1 MHDLN
6 IDIETRSDE
15 PIGKTGL
22 FKYAQSDKFE
32 ILLIGYSIDGG
43 PVQQID
49 LTDAGGYENTY
60 SEFIKALLDTQYIKH
75 AFNTAFE
82 WYCLSQYLRKDG
94 ITLPPEQWRDT
105 MLSCLYCGYP
115 ASLDAAGKAMGL
127 PEDKRKLAAGK
138 ALIKTF
144 CTPHAQT
151 ERDRREWINPT
162 DEPEKWRLFKDY
174 NRQDVV
180 TEYTIMQRLINFP
193 IPDDVQGQWVRDLI
207 INTRGVGL
215 DRDLMEGAII
225 ANDKVMQPLTAEA
238 QQITGLENPNSMAQ
252 LKKWLQQRGY
262 SVGTLRKAD
271 VDDLL
276 NDNTTLDPNARRVLE
291 IRKETGKTSVTKYA
305 AMQEAICKDGRIR
318 GVLQF
323 YGANRTGRW
332 AGRLVQVQNLPR
344 TYIHGKIL
352 DCARELTKKADTD
365 SIIILF
371 GTVPDTL
378 SQLVRTAFIPAP
390 GNKFIDA
397 DFSAIEARV
406 IAWVAH
412 EQWVLDVFRTHGKIY
427 EAQASQMFGVPIDR
441 IKKGNP
447 EYALRQKGKV
457 ATLALGYQG
466 SAGALINMGALK
478 MGIPEE
484 DLPEIVQKWR
494 NSNRR
499 IVDLW
504 HKVENAAV
512 ETVST
517 GQQTAAQCLLF
528 SHEFDQQNDF
538 LTIQLPSKRKL
549 YYCHPQLVSDDL
561 GRARL
566 QYWGQNQTTHQ
577 WQLIDTYGGKLVENC
592 VQAIARDCL
601 ACKINQLEM
610 AGYPVVFHIHD
621 EVVIDAAPSQH
632 LDDVIEIM
640 RAPIQWAPGLPLN
653 ADGWEGMYFTK
664 D

>member
-1 MHDLN
+1 MHHTN
-6 IDIETRSDE
+6 IDLETRSDE
-15 PIGKTGL
+15 PISKTGL
-22 FKYAQSDKFE
+22 YKYAQSEKFE

-43 PVQQID
+43 DVQQID
-49 LTDAGGYENTY
+49 LKTGRNLELLGG
-60 SEFIKALLDTQYIKH
+60 FKAMLLNPNYVKH
-75 AFNTAFE
+75 AFNAAFE
-82 WYCLSQYLRKDG
+82 WYCLSRYLG
-94 ITLPPEQWRDT
+94 QQLPPEQWHDT

-127 PEDKRKLAAGK
+127 PQDKRKLMTGK

-144 CTPHAQT
+144 CVPHKQT
-151 ERDRREWINPT
+151 DRDKRDWINPT
-162 DEPEKWRLFKDY
+162 DEPEKWALFCKY
-174 NRQDVV
+174 NQQDVV
-180 TEYTIMQRLINFP
+180 TEQELMHRLDNFP
-193 IPDDVQGQWVRDLI
+193 VPNEVQAQWVQDLI
-207 INTRGVGL
+207 INSRGVGL
-215 DRDLMEGAII
+215 DLPLMQGALT
-225 ANDKVMQPLTAEA
+225 ANDKVMQPLITESRSL
-238 QQITGLENPNSMAQ
+238 TGLDNPNSMAQ
-252 LKKWLQQRGY
+252 IKGWLQKRGY
-262 SVGTLRKAD
+262 DISTLRKAD

-276 NDNTTLDPNARRVLE
+276 NGDTLDPTARRVLQ

-305 AMQEAICKDGRIR
+305 AMQQAVCKDGRIR

-344 TYIHGKIL
+344 TYIHPPVL
-352 DCARELTKKADTD
+352 DYARELTKKADTD
-365 SIIILF
+365 GITMLF

-406 IAWVAH
+406 IAWLAH

-466 SAGALINMGALK
+466 SSGALINMGALK
-478 MGIPEE
+478 MGIPES
-484 DLPEIVQKWR
+484 DLPDIVNKWR
-494 NSNRR
+494 QSNRR

-504 HKVENAAV
+504 HKVENAAL

-517 GQQTAAQCLLF
+517 GKQTAAQCLLF
-528 SHEFDQQNDF
+528 SLEFDKYNKF
-538 LTIQLPSKRKL
+538 LTVLLPSGRKL
-549 YYCHPQLVSDDL
+549 YYCQPQITRDDF
-561 GRARL
+561 GRPKL

-577 WQLIDTYGGKLVENC
+577 WQLTDTYGGKLVENC

-601 ACKINQLEM
+601 AINIDRLEA
-610 AGYPVVFHIHD
+610 AGYKVVFHIHD
-621 EVVIDAAPSQH
+621 EVVIDAPQSQK
-632 LDDVIEIM
+632 LEDVIEIM
-640 RAPIQWAPGLPLN
+640 RTPIPWACGLPLN
-653 ADGWEGMYFTK
+653 ADGWEGQYFTK

>member
-1 MHDLN
+1 LHDLN
-6 IDIETRSDE
+6 IDLETRSSE

-22 FKYAQSDKFE
+22 YKYVQSPDFT
-32 ILLIGYSIDGG
+32 ILLAGYSVDGG
-43 PVQQID
+43 PVTVIDMTNESQQPKF
-49 LTDAGGYENTY
+49 AE
-60 SEFIKALLDTQYIKH
+60 LLRMIQSPEYLKH
-75 AFNTAFE
+75 AFNAAFE
-82 WYCLSQYLRKDG
+82 WYCLSCYVGQQ
-94 ITLPPEQWRDT
+94 LPPEQWHDT

-127 PEDKRKLAAGK
+127 PQDKRKSQTGK

-144 CTPHAQT
+144 CTPHKQT
-151 ERDRREWINPT
+151 DKDRRPWINPA
-162 DEPEKWRLFKDY
+162 DEPEKWRLFIEY

-180 TEYTIMQRLINFP
+180 TEYTIGQMLSSFP
-193 IPDDVQGQWVRDLI
+193 VPNDVQKQWVQDLV
-207 INTRGVGL
+207 INARGVGL
-215 DRDLMEGAII
+215 DLPLMRGALQ
-225 ANDKVMQPLTAEA
+225 ANGKVMQPLIAEA
-238 QQITGLENPNSMAQ
+238 QRLTGLDNPNSMAQ
-252 LKKWLQQRGY
+252 VKSWLQKRGY
-262 SVGTLRKAD
+262 GINTLRKAD

-276 NDNTTLDPNARRVLE
+276 NGDTLDPTARRVLE
-291 IRKETGKTSVTKYA
+291 IRKETGKTSVSKYA
-305 AMQEAICKDGRIR
+305 AMEQAVCKDGRIR

-344 TYIHGKIL
+344 TYIHPPVL
-352 DCARELTKKADTD
+352 DYARELTKKADAEGITMM
-365 SIIILF
+365 F
-371 GTVPDTL
+371 GVVPDTL
-378 SQLVRTAFIPAP
+378 SQLIRTAFIPAP

-406 IAWVAH
+406 IAWLAK

-466 SAGALINMGALK
+466 SSGALSHMGALK
-478 MGIPEE
+478 MGIPES
-484 DLPEIVQKWR
+484 DLPDIVNKWR
-494 NSNRR
+494 RSNRR

-504 HKVENAAV
+504 YKVEQAAI

-517 GQQTAAQCLLF
+517 GKQTAAQCLLF
-528 SHEFDQQNDF
+528 SREFDKYNDF

-549 YYCHPQLVSDDL
+549 YYCHPQLSRDDM
-561 GRARL
+561 GHQRL

-577 WQLIDTYGGKLVENC
+577 WQLTGTYGGKLVENC

-601 ACKINQLEM
+601 AVNIDRLES
-610 AGYPVVFHIHD
+610 AGYKVVFHIHD
-621 EVVIDAAPSQH
+621 EVVIDASQDQH

-640 RAPIQWAPGLPLN
+640 RTPIPWAKGLPLN
-653 ADGWEGMYFTK
+653 ADGWEGQYFTK

>member
-6 IDIETRSDE
+6 IDLETRSSE

-22 FKYAQSDKFE
+22 YKYVQSPDFT
-32 ILLIGYSIDGG
+32 ILLAGYSVDGG
-43 PVQQID
+43 PVTVIDMTNESQQPKF
-49 LTDAGGYENTY
+49 AE
-60 SEFIKALLDTQYIKH
+60 LLRMIQSPEYLKH
-75 AFNTAFE
+75 AFNAAFE
-82 WYCLSQYLRKDG
+82 WYCLSCYVGQQ
-94 ITLPPEQWRDT
+94 LPPEQWHDT

-127 PEDKRKLAAGK
+127 PQDKRKSQTGK
-138 ALIKTF
+138 VLIKTF
-144 CTPHAQT
+144 CTPHKQT
-151 ERDRREWINPT
+151 DKDRRPWINPA
-162 DEPEKWRLFKDY
+162 DEPEKWRLFIEY

-180 TEYTIMQRLINFP
+180 TEYTIGQMLSSFP
-193 IPDDVQGQWVRDLI
+193 VPNDVQKQWVQDLV
-207 INTRGVGL
+207 INARGVGL
-215 DRDLMEGAII
+215 DLPLMRGALQ
-225 ANDKVMQPLTAEA
+225 ANGKVMQPLIAEA
-238 QQITGLENPNSMAQ
+238 QRLTGLDNPNSMAQ
-252 LKKWLQQRGY
+252 VKSWLQKRGY
-262 SVGTLRKAD
+262 GINTLRKAD

-276 NDNTTLDPNARRVLE
+276 NGDTLDPTARRVLE
-291 IRKETGKTSVTKYA
+291 IRKETGKTSVSKYA
-305 AMQEAICKDGRIR
+305 AMEQAVCKDGRIR

-344 TYIHGKIL
+344 TYIHPPVL
-352 DCARELTKKADTD
+352 DYARELTKKADAEGITMM
-365 SIIILF
+365 F
-371 GTVPDTL
+371 GVVPDTL
-378 SQLVRTAFIPAP
+378 SQLIRTAFIPAP

-406 IAWVAH
+406 IAWLAK

-466 SAGALINMGALK
+466 SSGALSHMGALK
-478 MGIPEE
+478 MGIPES
-484 DLPEIVQKWR
+484 DLPDIVNKWR
-494 NSNRR
+494 QSNRR

-504 HKVENAAV
+504 YKVEQAAI

-517 GQQTAAQCLLF
+517 GKQTAAQCLLF
-528 SHEFDQQNDF
+528 SREFDKYNDF

-549 YYCHPQLVSDDL
+549 YYCHPQLSRDDM
-561 GRARL
+561 GHQRL

-577 WQLIDTYGGKLVENC
+577 WQLTGTYGGKLVENC

-601 ACKINQLEM
+601 AVNIDRLES
-610 AGYPVVFHIHD
+610 AGYKVVFHIHD
-621 EVVIDAAPSQH
+621 EVVIDASQDQH

-640 RAPIQWAPGLPLN
+640 RTPIPWAKGLPLN
-653 ADGWEGMYFTK
+653 ADGWEGQYFTK